1 MVRSGIC
8 TSAFGIKAPII
19 KEGDNIVDAV
29 IDSVFNAT
37 RIHNDIY
44 DIDDKD
50 IIGVTE
56 SVVARSLG
64 NYATIDDIAED
75 VKKKFFGNNL
85 TLVNM
90 IYSRNRFAMILR
102 GIARGT

>member
-37 RIHNDIY
+37 RIHKTTIKHN
-44 DIDDKD
+44 
-50 IIGVTE
+50 IGNILYNPGTGD
-56 SVVARSLG
+56 STLTFSLNMNFIG
-64 NYATIDDIAED
+64 AITPGAITI
-75 VKKKFFGNNL
+75 GP
-85 TLVNM
+85 
-90 IYSRNRFAMILR
+90 ILC
-102 GIARGT
+102 